1 MKKYTQNIRQK
12 QYIYSKRIGCAI
24 NGEFDKHLSSAVCYA
39 WFIWVKGDYNR
50 TELKW
55 IY

>member
-1 MKKYTQNIRQK
+1 MPKDWTGTSN
-12 QYIYSKRIGCAI
+12 
-24 NGEFDKHLSSAVCYA
+24 VCYA
-39 WFIWVKGDYNR
+39 WFIWVKGEYKC

>member
-1 MKKYTQNIRQK
+1 MNKYQEVFDYAKNGDFDKYT
-12 QYIYSKRIGCAI
+12 
-24 NGEFDKHLSSAVCYA
+24 SSAICYA
-39 WFIWVKGDYNR
+39 WFIWVKGEYDH